1 MTQIAF
7 KKLMFL
13 DGISIE
19 AKKMFDEIK
28 EPDKKFDHTQ
38 LICVHTNGKIHDFK
52 IFRRLGDFIRS
63 IYFDDISLKQTTIKQ
78 EEIEYLVRSLKD
90 YKPRN
95 PVKIKSRAEVSKNVE
110 MFSQGRNM
118 IIVAFEEIIFP
129 LPKKEMLQYQE
140 WTEEEKG
147 KEYTPSEERSEI
159 IAEEEEGISNDL
171 FRDYFKYQNPC
182 HLYKN
187 LNSTKKHRKK
197 SNSSRFN

>member
-1 MTQIAF
+1 M
-7 KKLMFL
+7 
-13 DGISIE
+13 
-19 AKKMFDEIK
+19 
-28 EPDKKFDHTQ
+28 
-38 LICVHTNGKIHDFK
+38 HTNGKILDFN

-78 EEIEYLVRSLKD
+78 EEIEYLIKNLKD

-118 IIVAFEEIIFP
+118 IIVAFEEIIFS

-140 WTEEEKG
+140 WTEQEKG
-147 KEYTPSEERSEI
+147 KEYTPSEKRSEI
-159 IAEEEEGISNDL
+159 IPEEEEGISNDL

-182 HLYKN
+182 HLYKT
-187 LNSTKKHRKK
+187 LNSTKNTERNPIQADLTKIALTDLKNKIKK
-197 SNSSRFN
+197 YF